1 MKKQR
6 SVEKVN
12 AAEGDVYIFQ
22 IEKFDVY
29 RISRLL
35 QDAGND
41 SFRFPEERNC
51 VGRDPYKQVHL
62 PKQTTGRALRR

>member
-22 IEKFDVY
+22 IKNWIFIRFRGFFRMRETILSDFLKKGTALGEIHISKFIY
-29 RISRLL
+29 RSKRL
-35 QDAGND
+35 A
-41 SFRFPEERNC
+41 ER
-51 VGRDPYKQVHL
+51 
-62 PKQTTGRALRR
+62 